1 MTEELHSKVW
11 NQSNR
16 NYFAREREITY
27 LRYNICFFL
36 PKFRIHLGGWVP
48 TCTKEL
54 SKQKILKQK
63 VSDYTDESD
72 PPLNMDI

>member
-16 NYFAREREITY
+16 NYFAREREITHM
-27 LRYNICFFL
+27 RNNIWFFL
-36 PKFRIHLGGWVP
+36 PKLRIHLGGWVP

-54 SKQKILKQK
+54 SKQK
-63 VSDYTDESD
+63 VSDGTDESD